1 MLPQRLDILIA
12 FKSISLAPDLAV
24 TEKRVA
30 SAIVDHFN
38 NKTTQ
43 CDPSL
48 DTLAVLLG
56 IHRRTVIRAVNRL
69 VSLKYFRRVRH
80 GGKYH
85 RNFYEPI
92 WSRFR
97 EVEAEWQRRRL
108 AHSQR
113 FCGKKVSP
121 WQRQPEHRAGGDDVT
136 QTTPTNISNETLPVR
151 SIQNDLQGQSSSNAL
166 KRAAE
171 KEQYSSIRHP
181 NRQMFPVKQT
191 SSREAAYDSAE
202 RRWNAELQK
211 RYLATPDVYGEII
224 DKIDEAMKAAATE
237 AEMQCRG
244 NGVRYILKQ
253 LQDKNMRLLASG
265 DDVAK
270 NAGQEKTV

>member
-12 FKSISLAPDLAV
+12 FKSISLAPDLTD

-30 SAIVDHFN
+30 AAIIDHY
-38 NKTTQ
+38 NKNTTQ

-48 DTLAVLLG
+48 DTLATLLG
-56 IHRRTVIRAVNRL
+56 VHRRTVIRAVNRL
-69 VSLKYFRRVRH
+69 VSLKFFRRVRH

-97 EVEAEWQRRRL
+97 EVEAEWQRRRRT
-108 AHSQR
+108 HSQR
-113 FCGKKVSP
+113 FCGQKMSP
-121 WQRQPEHRAGGDDVT
+121 WQGQPEHSAGGDDVT
-136 QTTPTNISNETLPVR
+136 QTNPTNISTETSSGG
-151 SIQNDLQGQSSSNAL
+151 SIRNDSQGQRSSDVP

-171 KEQYSSIRHP
+171 KEQCSTIRHP

-191 SSREAAYDSAE
+191 SSRDAAYGSAE
-202 RRWNAELQK
+202 RRWNIELQE
-211 RYLATPDVYGEII
+211 RYLPSSEVYGEII

-244 NGVRYILKQ
+244 NGVRHILKQ
-253 LQDKNMRLLASG
+253 LQNKNTRLLALDG
-265 DDVAK
+265 GVTT
-270 NAGQEKTV
+270 NAGHETTV